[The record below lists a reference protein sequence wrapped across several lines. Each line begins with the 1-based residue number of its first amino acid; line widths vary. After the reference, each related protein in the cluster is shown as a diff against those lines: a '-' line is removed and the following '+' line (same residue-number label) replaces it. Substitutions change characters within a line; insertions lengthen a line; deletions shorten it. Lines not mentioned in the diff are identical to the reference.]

1 MWEQTSYIDAYVGGD
16 MKAMK
21 LDRVEVE
28 IEPTWEAVGEFFGV
42 DPRDLQIEKTT
53 KGYTV
58 TVDGKL
64 VGKIDGAPR

>member
-1 MWEQTSYIDAYVGGD
+1 

-42 DPRDLQIEKTT
+42 DPRDLQVEKID
-53 KGYTV
+53 KGFMV
-58 TVDGKL
+58 LVDGNL
-64 VGKIDGAPR
+64 VGKIDGVPR

>member
-1 MWEQTSYIDAYVGGD
+1 